1 MTKSE
6 HDRIVRR
13 ETLFGRQIVR
23 MFDALRLYAD
33 CHRECYESP
42 IGEDYVIGEHWK
54 QMASGLL
61 GLLNGETGTL
71 DCGTWDR
78 NIRRLAK
85 ENGFTAE
92 EIDSL

>member
-1 MTKSE
+1 MNSNT
-6 HDRIVRR
+6 R
-13 ETLFGRQIVR
+13 ETMFGHTIARLFDG
-23 MFDALRLYAD
+23 LRHYAD
-33 CHRECYESP
+33 LHRAAYESP
-42 IGEDYVIGEHWK
+42 IGEDYVLGEYWK

-92 EIDSL
+92 EIDNL